1 MTSQCQ
7 YPDFRKQRSGKSYLL
22 KLLLTNLRESG
33 MHICA
38 LDPEMEY
45 EDLTNNLGGCFIDLM
60 SGDYII
66 NPLEPKTWTMQEA
79 RRIWMHLRLFASDPD
94 CPSTSAS

>member
-1 MTSQCQ
+1 
-7 YPDFRKQRSGKSYLL
+7 
-22 KLLLTNLRESG
+22 

-66 NPLEPKTWTMQEA
+66 NPLEPKTWDDAGSPEV
-79 RRIWMHLRLFASDPD
+79 WMLLRLFASDPD

>member
-1 MTSQCQ
+1 
-7 YPDFRKQRSGKSYLL
+7 
-22 KLLLTNLRESG
+22 

-60 SGDYII
+60 SGEFII
-66 NPLEPKTWTMQEA
+66 NLWNRNLGRSGKPGGSGCTSEP
-79 RRIWMHLRLFASDPD
+79 FASGPD
-94 CPSTSAS
+94 YPSISVS